1 MARLAA
7 LPDPIIIGGQRCVV
21 HHQISPQAI
30 EDFIGCVAEMKR
42 EKEENG
48 EYKVT
53 ALRQEEKDKL
63 SRFVSPEIK
72 NTTSEAGLRT
82 KAALGY

>member
-7 LPDPIIIGGQRCVV
+7 LPDPIVIGGQRCVV

-30 EDFIGCVAEMKR
+30 EDFIGCIAEMKK
-42 EKEENG
+42 EKEEKG

-53 ALRQEEKDKL
+53 TLGQEEKDKL

-72 NTTSEAGLRT
+72 NETSEARLR
-82 KAALGY
+82 KEAALGY